1 MKKMKKLL
9 TVGLLVLG
17 LTLYTSTNL
26 SAQSFEEGDL
36 VINAGIGLGSVYG
49 WTGTGSL
56 GLPIGAGVEYG
67 VADLETGSIGVGGD
81 FGFVSS
87 SFVTVYTFGARGSY
101 YFNDLFE
108 LENEKVDL
116 YGGLGLYY
124 RAWSWSG
131 NTFSGFGG
139 ITAAFHAGGRYY
151 FADNIG
157 GYAELGNNWGWLNV
171 GIVFKL

>member
-1 MKKMKKLL
+1 MKKLL
-9 TVGLLVLG
+9 TVAILVIGLA
-17 LTLYTSTNL
+17 LYTGTNAN
-26 SAQSFEEGDL
+26 AQSFSEGDL
-36 VINAGIGLGSVYG
+36 VLNAGIGLGSVYG

-101 YFNDLFE
+101 YFNE
-108 LENEKVDL
+108 LLEIENEKVDL

-131 NTFSGFGG
+131 TTFSGFGG

-151 FADNIG
+151 FAENIG

-171 GIVFKL
+171 GLVFKL